1 MTETQKTCFVI
12 QRFDGDKYDK
22 RYTEIYKDAI
32 EQASLNP
39 IRADEV
45 LGTKP
50 IIETIETQIASC
62 EAVLAEISEN
72 NENVFLELGYALAKN
87 KPCVII
93 CDKEVRK
100 NLPFDIRHRPV
111 IFYDSHSP
119 SSFNRLAHLITAHLR
134 TEVGKDKQVR
144 RANVHKKDGELT
156 IEDYENIVIG
166 IILAKAHTNPEG
178 ISTYWINRDFEKF
191 NYTETT
197 LSLSLA
203 SLIEKGLVFQDELYD
218 DETHEKYQGFKLTDD
233 GMRYVLDNR
242 DIFVTKNEAPIP
254 DDEIPF

>member
-32 EQASLNP
+32 EKASLKP
-39 IRADEV
+39 TRADEV

-50 IIETIETQIASC
+50 IIETIESQIASC

-93 CDKEVRK
+93 CDREVRMS
-100 NLPFDIRHRPV
+100 LPFDIRHRPV

-119 SSFNRLAHLITAHLR
+119 SSFNKLARSITSHLIA
-134 TEVGKDKQVR
+134 EVGKDKQVR
-144 RANVHKKDGELT
+144 RANVYKKDGNLT

-166 IILAKAHTNPEG
+166 IILAKAHTEPEG

-197 LSLSLA
+197 LSLALS
-203 SLIEKGLVFQDELYD
+203 SLIEKGLIVQNELYD
-218 DETHEKYQGFKLTDD
+218 EATHDKYQAFKLTDN
-233 GMRYVLDNR
+233 GLRYVLDNR
-242 DIFVTKNEAPIP
+242 DIFVTKNEKPIP
-254 DDEIPF
+254 DDIPF